1 MTATSLEKNL
11 TPSGPVEPFDL
22 NMTEESFEKIAELVS
37 EYGDICRITSDS
49 RDSDSY
55 LINHPDYIKH
65 VLLRNHTNYKK
76 GIGFDRVKML
86 LGNGIIVSDGPFWR
100 RQRRM
105 MQPSFNRKVTAQ
117 LSEQIQ
123 RCNLELLSQWQIQA
137 ESETIINVT
146 EVSSEL
152 ALQIVL
158 RALFS
163 DDLDLLIEKQGSNP
177 FSILTDDT
185 TRDIKLVLKFRELG
199 KLLLDLIQQRR
210 EDKPER
216 YDFLAMFMD
225 SRDKETDEAMTDR
238 ELLDELMTM
247 IVAGHETSAL
257 TLNWVWYF
265 IAKHPDV
272 EMKVHA
278 EVDKADYETI
288 PSFDDLDQ
296 LTYIKQVVDEAL
308 RYYPPVWLFT
318 RKSIEDDMLGDYFI
332 PAGSDIFI
340 SPYFLHR
347 NSKFWSDVDTFDPER
362 FTQEAVKEQHKQAY
376 IPFSAGPRRC
386 IGDFFATVEMQ
397 MHIGL
402 MARHF
407 SFEYLE
413 DQPLELVPEIN
424 MRNKYPIMMKI
435 KKRKRI

>member
-1 MTATSLEKNL
+1 MTAIILENKL
-11 TPSGPVEPFDL
+11 VPPGPIESFDL
-22 NMTEESFEKIAELVS
+22 NMTEESFEKIAELIT
-37 EYGDICRITSDS
+37 EYGDICRISS
-49 RDSDSY
+49 PIRNSDSY

-65 VLLRNHTNYKK
+65 VLLRNHQNYNK
-76 GIGFDRVKML
+76 GVGFDRVKML

-123 RCNLELLSQWQIQA
+123 RCNLELLSQWQAQA
-137 ESETIINVT
+137 ETETIINIS
-146 EVSSEL
+146 EVASEL

-163 DDLDLLIEKQGSNP
+163 DDLDSMIEKQGCNP

-199 KLLLDLIQQRR
+199 KLLLELIQQRR
-210 EDKPER
+210 DEKPER

-247 IVAGHETSAL
+247 IIAGHETSAI

-265 IAKHPDV
+265 IAQYPDV
-272 EMKVHA
+272 EAKVHA
-278 EVDKADYETI
+278 EVDKANYKDI
-288 PSFDDLDQ
+288 PNFEDLEQ
-296 LTYIKQVVDEAL
+296 LGYIKQVVEEAL
-308 RYYPPVWLFT
+308 RYYPPVWLYT

-347 NSKFWSDVDTFDPER
+347 NPEFWPEADKFDPER
-362 FTQEAVKEQHKQAY
+362 FTESAIKQQHKQAY

-397 MHIGL
+397 MHVGL
-402 MARHF
+402 MARYF
-407 SFEYLE
+407 SFEYVE

-424 MRNKYPIMMKI
+424 MRCKHPVMMRI
-435 KKRKRI
+435 KKRKGI

>member
-1 MTATSLEKNL
+1 MTANSQGNKLI
-11 TPSGPVEPFDL
+11 PPGPAERFDI
-22 NMTEESFEKIAELVS
+22 NMTEASFDRISGLLT
-37 EYGDICRITSDS
+37 EYGDICRIQSPTRKSDT
-49 RDSDSY
+49 Y

-65 VLLRNHTNYKK
+65 VLLKNHQNYNK

-105 MQPSFNRKVTAQ
+105 MQPAFNRKVIGK

-123 RCNLELLSQWQIQA
+123 RCNRDLYKQWQQQA
-137 ESETIINVT
+137 EDEEVIDITQAAS
-146 EVSSEL
+146 EVS
-152 ALQIVL
+152 LQIVL

-163 DDLDLLIEKQGSNP
+163 DDLDIMVEHQGGNP
-177 FSILTDDT
+177 FSFLTEDT
-185 TRDIKLVLKFRELG
+185 SRDMQLVLKFRALTG
-199 KLLLDLIQQRR
+199 LLLDVIHRRR
-210 EDKPER
+210 EQKPER
-216 YDFLAMFMD
+216 IDFLAMFMD

-247 IVAGHETSAL
+247 IVAGHETSAI

-265 IAKHPDV
+265 IAHHPEV
-272 EMKVHA
+272 EAKVHA
-278 EVDKADYETI
+278 EVDNASYKDM
-288 PSFDDLDQ
+288 PDFDDLEQ
-296 LTYIKQVVDEAL
+296 LPYVKQVVEEAL

-318 RKSIEDDMLGDYFI
+318 RKSIEDDMIGDYFI

-347 NSKFWSDVDTFDPER
+347 NTDFWPDPEQYDPER
-362 FTQEAVKEQHKQAY
+362 FTEQAVKEQHKQAY

-397 MHIGL
+397 MHVGL

-407 SFEYLE
+407 RLEYVE
-413 DQPLELVPEIN
+413 QPPLELAPEIN
-424 MRNKYPIMMKI
+424 MRNKQPIQLKL
-435 KKRKRI
+435 KKR

>member
-1 MTATSLEKNL
+1 MTATILENKL
-11 TPSGPVEPFDL
+11 TAPGPVEPFDL
-22 NMTEESFEKIAELVS
+22 NMTAESFEKIAELVV
-37 EYGDICRITSDS
+37 EYGDICRVSSNS
-49 RDSDSY
+49 RSSDSY
-55 LINHPDYIKH
+55 LINNPDYIKH
-65 VLLRNHTNYKK
+65 VLLRNHQNYNK
-76 GIGFDRVKML
+76 GVGFDRVKML

-117 LSEQIQ
+117 LSKQIQ
-123 RCNLELLSQWQIQA
+123 RCNLDLLSHWQALA
-137 ESETIINVT
+137 ESETIINIS
-146 EVSSEL
+146 EAASEL

-163 DDLDLLIEKQGSNP
+163 DDLDLIIEEQGCNP

-185 TRDIKLVLKFRELG
+185 ARDMQLVLKCRELR
-199 KLLLDLIQQRR
+199 KLLLELIQQRR
-210 EDKPER
+210 DEQPER
-216 YDFLAMFMD
+216 YDFLAMFMG
-225 SRDKETDEAMTDR
+225 SRDKETNEAMTDS

-247 IVAGHETSAL
+247 IIAGHETSAI

-265 IAKHPDV
+265 ISQYSNV
-272 EMKVHA
+272 EAKVHA
-278 EVDKADYETI
+278 EVDRANYKEV
-288 PSFDDLDQ
+288 PCFEGLEQ
-296 LTYIKQVVDEAL
+296 LGYVKQVVDEAL
-308 RYYPPVWLFT
+308 RYYPPVWLYT

-347 NSKFWSDVDTFDPER
+347 NSEFWPDAEKFDPER
-362 FTQEAVKEQHKQAY
+362 FTEAAIKQQHKQAY

-397 MHIGL
+397 MHVGL
-402 MARHF
+402 MARYF
-407 SFEYLE
+407 SFEYVE
-413 DQPLELVPEIN
+413 DRLLELVPEIN
-424 MRNKYPIMMKI
+424 MRNKYPVMMKI